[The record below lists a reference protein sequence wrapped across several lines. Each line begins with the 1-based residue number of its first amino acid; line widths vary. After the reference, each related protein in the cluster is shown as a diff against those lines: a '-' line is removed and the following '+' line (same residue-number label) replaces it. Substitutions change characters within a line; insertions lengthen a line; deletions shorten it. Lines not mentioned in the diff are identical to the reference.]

1 MEDRGPACGWGGA
14 GAGIG
19 GSAVYST
26 SIQDLNRS
34 VGERAQLLHGYLIH
48 LCTRLAWIWSVH
60 VWLILLF
67 MEIFFDRRLVHMS
80 FLVLLT
86 ADIRLLKCDMM
97 LLGQE
102 MIDLKLGLDG

>member
-1 MEDRGPACGWGGA
+1 M
-14 GAGIG
+14 
-19 GSAVYST
+19 
-26 SIQDLNRS
+26 
-34 VGERAQLLHGYLIH
+34 
-48 LCTRLAWIWSVH
+48 H